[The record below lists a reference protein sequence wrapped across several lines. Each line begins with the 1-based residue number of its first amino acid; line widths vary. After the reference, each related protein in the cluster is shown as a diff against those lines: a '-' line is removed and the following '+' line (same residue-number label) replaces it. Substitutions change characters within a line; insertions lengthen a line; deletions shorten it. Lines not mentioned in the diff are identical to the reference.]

1 MASAMHAA
9 RSELETAT
17 HNLANA
23 SSDGYR
29 RFSAHLALTDRG
41 LVPSQT
47 RTFEQ
52 GALRQTGRVLDLAI
66 LGRGSFQLEG
76 EHTRSGAFV
85 TDRNGYLAND
95 RGSKVIG
102 ANGPI
107 RIGDATTI
115 ASDGMVRDHGRIVNR
130 IPLPPGSS
138 LQTGALEA
146 SNVNAIGESLA
157 ILEAQRA
164 FETAQKTLVAIDES
178 RQKSVNDV
186 ARLK

>member
-9 RSELETAT
+9 RAELETAT

-29 RFSAHLALTDRG
+29 RFSAHIALTERG
-41 LVPSQT
+41 LVTSQA

-52 GALRQTGRVLDLAI
+52 GAIRQTGRALDLAI
-66 LGRGSFQLEG
+66 LGRGSFHVEG
-76 EHTRSGAFV
+76 AHTRNGAFV
-85 TDRNGYLAND
+85 TDRNGYLADD
-95 RGSKVIG
+95 RGWRVLG

-107 RIGDATTI
+107 RIGADTTI
-115 ASDGMVRDHGRIVNR
+115 GADGTIRARDRIVNR
-130 IPLPPGSS
+130 IPLAPGSS
-138 LQTGALEA
+138 LQIGALET

-157 ILEAQRA
+157 ILEAQRS

-178 RQKSVNDV
+178 RQKAVNDV